1 MIGIDRQCHSS
12 KNGVKHFST
21 EMFESGIRL
30 RMLKDCFSTRE
41 VLELTGVT
49 ARQLQWWDERRIVV
63 PARQGRNRVYSTTD
77 LTDILVIEQLRHRS
91 ISLAQVRRV
100 LRLLRSELHVRLS
113 DLVAGNCEYHLL
125 VGEKRIFIETDSRQ
139 IIELLR
145 NTMQPMLLI
154 SLTDAIKPLRIELK
168 QLLEKSSVG
177 KADAKKPARQ
187 SERSEKIGRAGK
199 QRATA

>member
-1 MIGIDRQCHSS
+1 MPVIQEVIATLDFFHAIGIDRQRHSS

-41 VLELTGVT
+41 VLDLTGVT

-77 LTDILVIEQLRHRS
+77 LTDILVIEQLRQRS

-177 KADAKKPARQ
+177 KSGAKKPA
-187 SERSEKIGRAGK
+187 EAI
-199 QRATA
+199 